1 MDGYDKIWGKNTES
15 WNIDVK
21 KNGNW
26 DMTQSKSGSNDLE
39 EIIKKLKEKVE
50 ELKKE
55 NWDVKKENDRLN
67 EHIQL
72 MEMERDKWM
81 TK

>member
-1 MDGYDKIWGKNTES
+1 
-15 WNIDVK
+15 
-21 KNGNW
+21 
-26 DMTQSKSGSNDLE
+26 MTQSKSGSNDLE